1 MLLLIRR
8 SVQPFIF
15 FVYISYQK
23 NVNCSQF
30 CEFKIDDLNVGGEQ
44 CTNQLGNICK
54 KQEKNQKNPV
64 LLSYFLMELG
74 EKG

>member
-1 MLLLIRR
+1 MNFKI
-8 SVQPFIF
+8 VQPFIF
-15 FVYISYQK
+15 LYTYISYQK

-54 KQEKNQKNPV
+54 KQEKKNQKNPV
-64 LLSYFLMELG
+64 LWS
-74 EKG
+74 